1 MANMTNP
8 EFQELLK
15 DSLKKYFKKEIF
27 NNFSKETIDKFVTVN
42 PSINNFD
49 IVNEYNKTLSKK
61 DTAEY
66 TLSRDK
72 EIKDELTTLK
82 KEKKEVTSEMKNSN
96 SSSKENSKSSSKEN
110 SKSSKEYSKSSKKYK

>member
-1 MANMTNP
+1 MTNP